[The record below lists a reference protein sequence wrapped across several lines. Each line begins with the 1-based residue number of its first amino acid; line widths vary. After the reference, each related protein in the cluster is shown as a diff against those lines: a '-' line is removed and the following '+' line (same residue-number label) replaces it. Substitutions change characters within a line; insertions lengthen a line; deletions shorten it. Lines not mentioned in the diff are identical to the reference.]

1 MPALSA
7 DISADSEDY
16 FVRNRTPAEIVEE
29 DLKETEASEAA
40 KKRLDQW
47 INKKAEPE
55 PPAEP
60 SSAEVPPVAA

>member
-1 MPALSA
+1 LHSA
-7 DISADSEDY
+7 DIPADSEDY

-55 PPAEP
+55 TPAEP